1 MRESLAGGELVCG
14 GAKLVKTKLIAYN
27 QKNCYVPSAP
37 DSCCGFLKLFNIY
50 SIGQRNFYQ
59 YITIQEFQE
68 AVSRYL
74 PDFWQEGPQPWPP
87 FTWWRVMILFVNH
100 FFGSSSVFILHFH
113 FFLHFGFHFL
123 FFSPSSFLW
132 FFFFSKVTIHKV
144 AKYFSNGDTI
154 TVIMMTITVIIN
166 INLIINR
173 TAIIILILITSPCI
187 RCPVMFHVVIPLP
200 SLLPSPPVDSL
211 ITLLPENERPSTNAQ

>member
-1 MRESLAGGELVCG
+1 MVEINLINHFRSGFMRESLAGGELVCG

-100 FFGSSSVFILHFH
+100 FFGSSSLFILHFH
-113 FFLHFGFHFL
+113 FFAFL
-123 FFSPSSFLW
+123 FSLSI
-132 FFFFSKVTIHKV
+132 FFTLFI
-144 AKYFSNGDTI
+144 
-154 TVIMMTITVIIN
+154 
-166 INLIINR
+166 
-173 TAIIILILITSPCI
+173 
-187 RCPVMFHVVIPLP
+187 
-200 SLLPSPPVDSL
+200 SL
-211 ITLLPENERPSTNAQ
+211 IFFLFKSYHS

>member
-87 FTWWRVMILFVNH
+87 FRWWQIMILFVNH

-113 FFLHFGFHFL
+113 FFCILVFTFYSFHLLHFFD
-123 FFSPSSFLW
+123 FFSFQKLPFIRW
-132 FFFFSKVTIHKV
+132 PNIFRMVT
-144 AKYFSNGDTI
+144 
-154 TVIMMTITVIIN
+154 
-166 INLIINR
+166 
-173 TAIIILILITSPCI
+173 LILS
-187 RCPVMFHVVIPLP
+187 
-200 SLLPSPPVDSL
+200 
-211 ITLLPENERPSTNAQ
+211 